1 MECGGLIDGA
11 QPTRTY
17 LYLRRRLPPP
27 PPPPPPNRYIGDR
40 VRSGPAPK
48 HEFRGQ
54 TDTRT
59 HTHTH
64 THKAAVYRRTEA
76 GARHRGQRNGERQKW
91 IDTGGPRNRFRPGV
105 VHKVDAGDAVSR
117 MPASAAA
124 AALIGAPASA
134 QFRSRSGGRLC
145 PANWIF
151 MLPCRPRKVGFGKFT
166 RIWKSL
172 GFNWIF

>member
-1 MECGGLIDGA
+1 MWGIDRWSPTYENLFIFKATVAAAAAAAAAQSIHRGSGA
-11 QPTRTY
+11 IRTGPKTR
-17 LYLRRRLPPP
+17 
-27 PPPPPPNRYIGDR
+27 I
-40 VRSGPAPK
+40 SGPDR
-48 HEFRGQ
+48 HS
-54 TDTRT
+54 